1 MKSWIMNS
9 FAVPYILILLL
20 VLALGLF
27 FLYWSNRKRLT
38 GPEKRRAGLSVLAV
52 LSLYAIIAG
61 IVFREDQP
69 LGYILIGTGVVLAVI
84 DIYLRISAHR
94 DD

>member
-1 MKSWIMNS
+1 MNP
-9 FAVPYILILLL
+9 FEVPYVFIVLL
-20 VLALGLF
+20 VLAFGLL
-27 FLYWSNRKRLT
+27 FLYWSNRKGWT
-38 GPEKRRAGLSVLAV
+38 GAEKRRAGLSVLAV

-84 DIYLRISAHR
+84 DIYLTISAHR